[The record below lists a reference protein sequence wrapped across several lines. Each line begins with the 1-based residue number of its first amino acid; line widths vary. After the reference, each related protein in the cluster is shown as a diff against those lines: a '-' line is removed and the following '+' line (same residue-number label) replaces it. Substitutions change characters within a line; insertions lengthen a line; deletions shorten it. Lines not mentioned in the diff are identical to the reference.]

1 MSLQEN
7 NLSAIADAIRAKEGS
22 SDPISANKFAEKILN
37 ISTGPDTMD
46 ATASAEDIRFG
57 ESAYVKGKKVIGSAP
72 EVLVPKPA
80 ISVSNTGLVTASNS
94 LSEDGYIQLGSNSSS
109 YQLPVQAGKTI
120 TPGRS
125 RITACASG
133 RYTTGSIYVDGEVNL
148 TASNIKS
155 GVSIYGITGTY
166 QGEAPEM
173 ASCTYNL
180 LSNYKERVFFMG
192 VNGCVIIEPNTSG
205 NADALIGSLLV
216 ILTSSTIPETQASGG
231 VKHVLTVGGQGVFY
245 TITGDFDLSQS

>member
-57 ESAYVKGKKVIGSAP
+57 ESAYVKGKKIIGSAP
-72 EVLVPKPA
+72 ELLMPEPV
-80 ISVSNTGLVTASNS
+80 ISVCLITASNN
-94 LSEDGYIQLGSNSSS
+94 LSEGGYIQLGSNSSS
-109 YQLPVQAGKTI
+109 HQLPVQAGKTI

-166 QGEAPEM
+166 QGEAPETV
-173 ASCTYNL
+173 SCAYDL

-192 VNGCVIIEPNTSG
+192 TSGCVIIEPNTSG
-205 NADALIGSLLV
+205 NADALVGSLLV

-245 TITGDFDLSQS
+245 TITGDFVLSQS